1 MHEYLST
8 GLAGGTESSETFGD
22 VVLLAGTTVV
32 DGAAVVVVDSP
43 AEVDGTAVVVGAAAV
58 VLVGAAG
65 KVLVGVDLCCCSNC
79 SSISS
84 SKASISDEFEPPHA
98 DPTNNKQSKTAM
110 QRTSEV
116 WHPHPCGGRRIGLC
130 THIGT
135 DLQVSR

>member
-1 MHEYLST
+1 MQEYLST

-110 QRTSEV
+110 QRT
-116 WHPHPCGGRRIGLC
+116 
-130 THIGT
+130 
-135 DLQVSR
+135 